1 MGAVLTSHAVSDPAL
16 TLPAANVRQP
26 GDFPDDQFQT
36 IRDVPVFTEHETKAR
51 DGRVLRFSL
60 PELQAVC
67 ERCNRR
73 IAETNDYAAVT
84 LGHTPDPGDA
94 NAELPP
100 VVGFAGPF
108 RIGELG
114 RDGQRKRY
122 AILADF
128 HIYKEDVTKLKK
140 YPRRSPEVWL
150 EDSYEEMFLDPIAL
164 LGSAAPRLDMGLLY
178 SAQRGGRVIE
188 KYAAVAGGPMNTSPR
203 TTGDDDSKRTAEHH
217 SFNFGKKKEYQA
229 GEPADNTERSQE
241 AENMLSPE
249 DLQQIIEAFEQ
260 LDWVQG
266 IKAQLAQTAGLNSSV
281 PGMSPQSPPPEAL
294 APPTGAPLPA
304 APVAGPEPLPAAP
317 PEAGPP
323 GPGLGDAPGPELP
336 SPSAAEPTSAGPPDA
351 PPADPDKEK
360 MMGGKHYGAD
370 SPTGEYQ
377 TADIAEGADGRKAE
391 HVEGSPFTGPDAG
404 KKYSADDFNKMDD
417 DEYDKMCKGRKD
429 YQAGRLSEG
438 SQDTNTSQPA
448 SDPTIDEDEMA
459 KTGSE
464 DTDGSDPATGEYQE
478 AQPPAKYSRMES
490 QLAGT
495 QKQVA
500 ELQKQLNVERSKRVD
515 TERYSQLREKG
526 VRLAF
531 DIDKEFERCRYSKM
545 TAETFSDHLESMEN
559 YRQIPINEQLP
570 VGFGDAAAS
579 MAPDRPGKGNG
590 PEKYSME
597 NRQKALD
604 YCVARRLKGE
614 DADYVEAV
622 EAFQRGETP
631 A

>member
-26 GDFPDDQFQT
+26 GDFPADQFQT

-94 NAELPP
+94 NAEMPN

-128 HIYKEDVTKLKK
+128 HIYQEDMGKLKK

-164 LGSAAPRLDMGLLY
+164 LGASAPRLDMGLLY
-178 SAQRGGRVIE
+178 SAQRNGRVVE
-188 KYAAVAGGPMNTSPR
+188 KYAAVTGGPMNVSPR
-203 TTGDDDSKRTAEHH
+203 TTDIDDKRRSEHH
-217 SFNFGKKKEYQA
+217 NPNFPTKKEYQA
-229 GEPADNTERSQE
+229 GEPADSIQTARTERSQE

-266 IKAQLAQTAGLNSSV
+266 IKAQLAQQAGVNSSV
-281 PGMSPQSPPPEAL
+281 PGLSPQGPPPEAL
-294 APPTGAPLPA
+294 APPAEAPLPA
-304 APVAGPEPLPAAP
+304 APAAGPEPMPAAP
-317 PEAGPP
+317 PGAG
-323 GPGLGDAPGPELP
+323 PGPELP
-336 SPSAAEPTSAGPPDA
+336 SPSAAEPTAAGPPDA
-351 PPADPDKEK
+351 PPADEEKEK

-377 TADIAEGADGRKAE
+377 TADIAEGADGRKVE

-404 KKYSADDFNKMDD
+404 KKYSADDFNKMSDD
-417 DEYDKMCKGRKD
+417 DYDKMSQCRKD

-438 SQDTNTSQPA
+438 SQDTNVSQPA

-464 DTDGSDPATGEYQE
+464 DTAGSSPATGEYQE
-478 AQPPAKYSRMES
+478 AQPPAKYSRMEG
-490 QLAGT
+490 QLAST
-495 QKQVA
+495 RQEVA
-500 ELQKQLNVERSKRVD
+500 ELRKQLRVEQSKRVD
-515 TERYSQLREKG
+515 TERYSQLREKR
-526 VRLAF
+526 VRFAF
-531 DIDKEFERCRYSKM
+531 DLDKEFERCRYSKM
-545 TAETFSDHLESMEN
+545 AAETFADHLESMEN
-559 YRQIPINEQLP
+559 YRPIPINEQLP

-579 MAPDRPGKGNG
+579 MAPDKPGKGTKT
-590 PEKYSME
+590 EKYSME
-597 NRQKALD
+597 NQQKALD
-604 YCVARRLKGE
+604 WCVLLPNSPFTQINN
-614 DADYVEAV
+614 VP
-622 EAFQRGETP
+622 FLRGSEN